1 MNHTNLI
8 FVAFSFLVG
17 ILVFPIGSNTHVFAQ
32 QSPSS
37 SLPPDGG
44 SGSTSLSNPIS
55 SELKTKMCDP
65 SNPDLKVINTTESR
79 ICGIAKTVKPPLA
92 SSVITPP
99 TSAVSSPSSPP
110 STQQTT
116 TTVATNT
123 ATPPKQQQVKTSN
136 NNTNVISRPNG
147 GPTGTTIA
155 PVSNASNKSLSST
168 SLSSAIAPQVKAINQ
183 QQQPPARSPMTLINN
198 TGRQNDTFAAVT
210 PVVTSDKLIYLGYH
224 GGDSQPNDKS
234 SSDSKQPSIHRS
246 SSTASDDD
254 STGKKTSSSSPRED
268 KSSSSKPSGSA
279 NDGSESLSL
288 LPELE
293 SAIKNKVDSIIK
305 NAISS
310 IKDNTPFL
318 LPFP

>member
-8 FVAFSFLVG
+8 FIISSLLVG
-17 ILVFPIGSNTHVFAQ
+17 ILVFSIWSNTHAFAQ
-32 QSPSS
+32 QPPSS
-37 SLPPDGG
+37 SLPPDG
-44 SGSTSLSNPIS
+44 SSSSTSLSNPIT
-55 SELKTKMCDP
+55 SELKAKICDP

-92 SSVITPP
+92 SSVVTPP

-123 ATPPKQQQVKTSN
+123 ATPPNQQVKTSN

-147 GPTGTTIA
+147 GPTGRTIA
-155 PVSNASNKSLSST
+155 PVSNASNKSLSPT
-168 SLSSAIAPQVKAINQ
+168 SLSLAIAPQVKAIKQ
-183 QQQPPARSPMTLINN
+183 QLQPPAP
-198 TGRQNDTFAAVT
+198 
-210 PVVTSDKLIYLGYH
+210 PVVASDKLMYLGYH
-224 GGDSQPNDKS
+224 GVDSQPNDKS
-234 SSDSKQPSIHRS
+234 SSDSKQSSIHRS
-246 SSTASDDD
+246 SSTASDDN
-254 STGKKTSSSSPRED
+254 STGKKTSSSPRKD
-268 KSSSSKPSGSA
+268 KSSGSGPSSSTT
-279 NDGSESLSL
+279 DGSESLLL
-288 LPELE
+288 LPDLE

-305 NAISS
+305 NTISS

>member
-8 FVAFSFLVG
+8 FIISSLLVG
-17 ILVFPIGSNTHVFAQ
+17 ILVFSIWSNTHAFAQ
-32 QSPSS
+32 QPRSS
-37 SLPPDGG
+37 SLPPDG
-44 SGSTSLSNPIS
+44 SSSTSLSNPIT
-55 SELKTKMCDP
+55 SELKAKICDP

-92 SSVITPP
+92 SSVVTPP

-123 ATPPKQQQVKTSN
+123 ATPPNQQVKTSN

-147 GPTGTTIA
+147 GHTGTTIA

-168 SLSSAIAPQVKAINQ
+168 SLSLAIAPQVKAIKQ
-183 QQQPPARSPMTLINN
+183 QQQPPAPSPMTLINS
-198 TGRQNDTFAAVT
+198 TAGQNGTFAAAP
-210 PVVTSDKLIYLGYH
+210 PVVASDKLMYLGFH
-224 GGDSQPNDKS
+224 GVDSQPNDKS
-234 SSDSKQPSIHRS
+234 SSDSKQSSIHRS

-254 STGKKTSSSSPRED
+254 STGKKTSSSPRED
-268 KSSSSKPSGSA
+268 KSSSSKPSSSI